1 MNQKKKAFNITSF
14 HNQNICPVGGRYDVP
29 SGDNLCCCMSLCSVG
44 LFIFHQKQCPSAV
57 VVFATIGSTSQMEY
71 KDMLYEIHEINMV

>member
-1 MNQKKKAFNITSF
+1 VTKNRRKYVDEPKK
-14 HNQNICPVGGRYDVP
+14 
-29 SGDNLCCCMSLCSVG
+29 LCSVG